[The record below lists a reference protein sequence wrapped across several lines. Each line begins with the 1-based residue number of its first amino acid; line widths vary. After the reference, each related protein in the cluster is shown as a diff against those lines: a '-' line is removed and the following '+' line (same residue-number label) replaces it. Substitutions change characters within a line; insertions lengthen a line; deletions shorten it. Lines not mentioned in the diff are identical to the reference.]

1 MKEAIEEIK
10 SAAKVKLQFWHAIE
24 NRWVKASIIVLLL
37 AVIALKVFTT
47 VWTFDWLT
55 NLF

>member
-1 MKEAIEEIK
+1 MKVAIEEIK
-10 SAAKVKLQFWHAIE
+10 SAAKVKLQFWHTIE
-24 NRWVKASIIVLLL
+24 NWWVKASIIALLL

-47 VWTFDWLT
+47 VLTFDWLS